1 MKTFRLINNEGSLLA
16 YAGPDIG
23 NDAIGA
29 IVSNI
34 WSSTE
39 GNEQLEYVIIQCEV
53 KKHTI
58 LIWMD
63 S

>member
-1 MKTFRLINNEGSLLA
+1 MINNEGSLLA

-23 NDAIGA
+23 NDAVGA

-53 KKHTI
+53 NI
-58 LIWMD
+58 INYWI
-63 S
+63 SFFFA